1 MAIASDTLSSIQ
13 QLLESL
19 HAPPYVAAAVLGGVS
34 LLLSVFVIG
43 GWRKRHRNLLP
54 PVPAIPG
61 LPVLGNLLQLKEKKP
76 HKTFARWAA
85 KYGPVYSIRTG
96 ASTVIV
102 LNTAEVAKE
111 AMVTRYSSI
120 SSRKLSKA
128 LTILTSDKCMVAMSD
143 YNDFHKMAKRYI
155 LANVLGANAQKRH
168 RQRRDTMIENISS
181 HLFAHAKDS
190 PSQSVNFREIFELE
204 LFRLALKETLGSDIE
219 SIYVSELGTT
229 ALREDLF
236 RILVID
242 PMEGAI
248 EVDWRDFFPYLRWI
262 PNKGV
267 EDKIRSMEYRRRV
280 TMKSLI
286 EESKK
291 RIAAGE
297 ETNSYAEFLLSEAKT
312 LTEDQISML
321 LWETIIETSDTT
333 LVVTEWAMYELA
345 KDPKRQDY
353 LYQHILSV
361 CGSAKLKEEN
371 LAQLPYLTAVF
382 HETLRKHSP
391 VPIVPLRYAHEDT
404 QLGGFFVPAG
414 SEIAVNIY
422 GCNMDKEHWES
433 PEEWKPE
440 RFLDEKYDPMDL
452 HKTMAF
458 GGGKRVC
465 AGALK
470 ASLVACTTIGRLVQ
484 EFEWKLGGGE
494 EDKVDTLGLT
504 ARKLQPLHAI
514 VKPRTN

>member
-1 MAIASDTLSSIQ
+1 MAIFNDPLGSLQHLLDTLQ
-13 QLLESL
+13 
-19 HAPPYVAAAVLGGVS
+19 APTYAAASILGVIS
-34 LLLSVFVIG
+34 FLLAGFLVAD
-43 GWRKRHRNLLP
+43 WRKSRRNFLP

-76 HKTFARWAA
+76 HKTFARWAET
-85 KYGPVYSIRTG
+85 YGPIYSIRTG

-111 AMVTRYSSI
+111 AMVTRYASM

-143 YNDFHKMAKRYI
+143 YNDFHKMVKKYI

-168 RQRRDTMIENISS
+168 RQRRDTMIDNISS
-181 HLFAHAKDS
+181 QLFAHVKDS
-190 PSQSVNFREIFELE
+190 PSESVNFRRIFESE
-204 LFRLALKETLGSDIE
+204 LFRLALKETLGKDIE
-219 SIYVSELGTT
+219 SIYVDGLGT
-229 ALREDLF
+229 LPREDLF
-236 RILVID
+236 RVLVID

-248 EVDWRDFFPYLRWI
+248 EVDWRDFFPYLKWI
-262 PNKGV
+262 PNKSV
-267 EDKIRSMEYRRRV
+267 ENKIRQMDFCRRV
-280 TMKSLI
+280 TMMSLI
-286 EESKK
+286 EEQKK

-297 ETNSYAEFLLSEAKT
+297 ETNCYADFLLSEAKT
-312 LTEDQISML
+312 LTEHQIAML

-345 KDPKRQDY
+345 KNPKRQDY
-353 LYQHILSV
+353 LYQHIHSV
-361 CGSAKLKEEN
+361 CGSEKLTEDDLSK
-371 LAQLPYLTAVF
+371 LPYLTAVF

-391 VPIVPLRYAHEDT
+391 VPIVPLRYVHEDA

-422 GCNMDKEHWES
+422 ACNMDKDRWES

-470 ASLVACTTIGRLVQ
+470 AMLIACTSIGRLVQ
-484 EFEWKLGGGE
+484 EFEWKLGEGE

-514 VKPRTN
+514 VKPRIS